1 MKGYKTSVSE
11 SARTYLPS
19 FPVSTFTLINL
30 LYLPLE
36 IEVVENQRKR
46 LGNLF
51 IKLKTNA
58 WLT

>member
-1 MKGYKTSVSE
+1 MKGCKTSVSE
-11 SARTYLPS
+11 SARTYVPS
-19 FPVSTFTLINL
+19 FPVSTFILINL

-51 IKLKTNA
+51 IKVKD
-58 WLT
+58 